1 MSLVIKSNHNI
12 IGPIAVM
19 RIAGSSYSNK
29 LKWIS
34 KSKNSKNYGDSIF
47 PSKIKTIFKK
57 KAKL

>member
-1 MSLVIKSNHNI
+1 MSLVIKSSHNI
-12 IGPIAVM
+12 IGPTVVMKIAE
-19 RIAGSSYSNK
+19 SSYSNK

-34 KSKNSKNYGDSIF
+34 KSKNSNNYGDNTF